1 MKSFIVTTVL
11 LAVGVSAVAQVSE
24 LVDVDDGTATLYEF
38 YQTDCSTNTNTGYTA
53 TVTGTIL
60 STYCPKCEGM
70 TSGEAASTENGI
82 YTTYTTVYSQW
93 CSSGTTL
100 EPVTY
105 TVTESCSS
113 LGQSREASY
122 VPQGFTVV
130 TEMCNCAEMT
140 MATLTTPIALAS
152 AASTA
157 APAGTTAPVVS
168 GAPAASPAPAV
179 APAPAN
185 TPAAPAGTPA
195 PSIPVETVTAIAAPV
210 PAPPAAYSS
219 APASAV
225 ASALEQPVASP
236 YAVPAAPSAGP
247 VAGYVAGPVN
257 NSTVN
262 PSIVPAAASSTS
274 VSVALLG
281 LLALA
286 GVFQYAL

>member
-1 MKSFIVTTVL
+1 MKTSIVATVL

-38 YQTDCSTNTNTGYTA
+38 YQTDCSTNANTEYTA

-60 STYCPKCEGM
+60 STYCPRCEGT
-70 TSGEAASTENGI
+70 TSGEAASTDNGI

-93 CSSGTTL
+93 CPTGTTL

-113 LGQSREASY
+113 LDQSREASY

-140 MATLTTPIALAS
+140 MATLTTPIAPAS
-152 AASTA
+152 VAHTP
-157 APAGTTAPVVS
+157 APAGTTAPAVS
-168 GAPAASPAPAV
+168 GAPAI
-179 APAPAN
+179 APAPAAN
-185 TPAAPAGTPA
+185 TPAVPAGTPA
-195 PSIPVETVTAIAAPV
+195 PSVPVETVTAIAAPV
-210 PAPPAAYSS
+210 PAPPAAYPPGP
-219 APASAV
+219 APAV

-236 YAVPAAPSAGP
+236 YAAPAAPSTGP
-247 VAGYVAGPVN
+247 VAGYVAGPAT

-262 PSIVPAAASSTS
+262 PPIVPAAASSTS
-274 VSVALLG
+274 ISIVLLG

-286 GVFQYAL
+286 GVIQYAM

>member
-1 MKSFIVTTVL
+1 MKSFIATTVI
-11 LAVGVSAVAQVSE
+11 LAVCGGAVAQVSE
-24 LVDVDDGTATLYEF
+24 LLDVDDGTATLYEF
-38 YQTDCSTNTNTGYTA
+38 YQTDCSTNTNTEYTA

-70 TSGEAASTENGI
+70 TSGAAASTDNGI

-93 CSSGTTL
+93 CPTGTTL

-130 TEMCNCAEMT
+130 TEMCNCTEMT
-140 MATLTTPIALAS
+140 MATLTTPIAPAS
-152 AASTA
+152 VTPTPAL
-157 APAGTTAPVVS
+157 AGTS
-168 GAPAASPAPAV
+168 APAV
-179 APAPAN
+179 APSPAVVPSPAN

-195 PSIPVETVTAIAAPV
+195 PSVPVETVTAIAAPV

-219 APASAV
+219 AV

-236 YAVPAAPSAGP
+236 SAAAPI
-247 VAGYVAGPVN
+247 AGYVAGPAS

-262 PSIVPAAASSTS
+262 PPIVPAAASSTS

-286 GVFQYAL
+286 GAFQYAL